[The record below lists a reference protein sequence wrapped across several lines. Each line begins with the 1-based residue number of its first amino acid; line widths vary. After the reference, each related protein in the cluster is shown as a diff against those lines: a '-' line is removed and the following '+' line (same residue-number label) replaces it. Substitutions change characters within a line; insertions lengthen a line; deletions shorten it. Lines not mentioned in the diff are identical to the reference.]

1 MNKLRNFWENNKGK
15 IIVGGVLIGT
25 TAVVILL
32 KKNANFIKP
41 ADLGVVEDDLSWNFE
56 NLEEAV
62 AKFKDIED
70 ACIALGKGEAAMFG
84 GASQTADSVKY
95 TVMYL

>member
-1 MNKLRNFWENNKGK
+1 MNKFRNFWENHKGK
-15 IIVGGVLIGT
+15 IIVGSVLIGT
-25 TAVVILL
+25 TAAVTLI
-32 KKNANFIKP
+32 KKNVPFIKP
-41 ADLGVVEDDLSWNFE
+41 ADLSKVEDVFSWNFE

-84 GASQTADSVKY
+84 GAPQAADSVKY

>member
-1 MNKLRNFWENNKGK
+1 MNKFRNFWENHKGK
-15 IIVGGVLIGT
+15 IIVGSVLIGT
-25 TAVVILL
+25 TAAVILI
-32 KKNANFIKP
+32 KKNVHFIKP
-41 ADLGVVEDDLSWNFE
+41 ADLSKVEDVFSWNFE

-62 AKFKDIED
+62 AKFKDVED

-84 GASQTADSVKY
+84 GAPQAVDSVKY

>member
-1 MNKLRNFWENNKGK
+1 MNKLRNFWENHKGK

-25 TAVVILL
+25 TAVVILF
-32 KKNANFIKP
+32 KKNAHFIKP
-41 ADLGVVEDDLSWNFE
+41 ADLGKVEDVFSWNFE

-70 ACIALGKGEAAMFG
+70 ACIALGKGETAMFG
-84 GASQTADSVKY
+84 GAPQAADSVKY

>member
-1 MNKLRNFWENNKGK
+1 MNKFRNFWENHKGK
-15 IIVGGVLIGT
+15 IIIGGVLLGT
-25 TAVVILL
+25 TAAVILI
-32 KKNANFIKP
+32 KKNAHFIKP
-41 ADLGVVEDDLSWNFE
+41 ADLGKIEDVFSWNFE

-84 GASQTADSVKY
+84 GAPQAADSVKY

>member
-1 MNKLRNFWENNKGK
+1 MNKFRNFWENHKGT
-15 IIVGGVLIGT
+15 IIVGSVLIGT
-25 TAVVILL
+25 TAAVILI
-32 KKNANFIKP
+32 KKNVHFIKP
-41 ADLGVVEDDLSWNFE
+41 ADLGKVEDVFSWNFE

-84 GASQTADSVKY
+84 GVPQTMDSVKY

>member
-1 MNKLRNFWENNKGK
+1 MNKFRNFWENHKGK
-15 IIVGGVLIGT
+15 IIVGSVLIGT
-25 TAVVILL
+25 TAAVILI
-32 KKNANFIKP
+32 KKNAHFIKS
-41 ADLGVVEDDLSWNFE
+41 ADLGNVEDVFSWNFE

-84 GASQTADSVKY
+84 GAPQAAESVKY

>member
-1 MNKLRNFWENNKGK
+1 MNKFKNFWENNKGK
-15 IIVGGVLIGT
+15 IIIGGVLIGT
-25 TAVVILL
+25 TAVVILF
-32 KKNANFIKP
+32 KKNAHFIKP
-41 ADLGVVEDDLSWNFE
+41 ADLSKVEDVFSWNFE

-70 ACIALGKGEAAMFG
+70 ACIALGKGEAAIFG
-84 GASQTADSVKY
+84 GASQTTDSVKY

>member
-1 MNKLRNFWENNKGK
+1 MNKFRNFWENHKGK
-15 IIVGGVLIGT
+15 IIVGSVLIGT
-25 TAVVILL
+25 TAAVILI
-32 KKNANFIKP
+32 KKNVHFIKP
-41 ADLGVVEDDLSWNFE
+41 ADLGKVEDVFSWNFE

-62 AKFKDIED
+62 AKFKDVED

-84 GASQTADSVKY
+84 GAPQVADSVKY

>member
-1 MNKLRNFWENNKGK
+1 MNKFRNFWENHKGK
-15 IIVGGVLIGT
+15 IIIGGVLLGT
-25 TAVVILL
+25 TAAVILV
-32 KKNANFIKP
+32 KKNVHFIKP
-41 ADLGVVEDDLSWNFE
+41 ADLGNVEDVFSWNFE

-84 GASQTADSVKY
+84 GAPQAADSVRY
-95 TVMYL
+95 TVMYY

>member
-15 IIVGGVLIGT
+15 IIIGGVLIGT
-25 TAVVILL
+25 TAVVILF
-32 KKNANFIKP
+32 KKNAHFIKP
-41 ADLGVVEDDLSWNFE
+41 ADLSKVEDVFSWNFE

-84 GASQTADSVKY
+84 GAPQAADSVKY
-95 TVMYL
+95 TVIYL

>member
-1 MNKLRNFWENNKGK
+1 MNKLRNFWENHKGK

-25 TAVVILL
+25 TVVVILF

-84 GASQTADSVKY
+84 GAPQAADSVKY